1 MTRFYLS
8 IGLLS
13 LINHGSIYSQL
24 DHDASRRVI
33 EFLASDELK
42 GRAVGSE
49 GAFLAAGFIAS
60 ELNSVGVK
68 PGYSGNW
75 FQEYH
80 FVPKSAPHPMQ
91 SGDSLRLGLG
101 MVKSIE
107 CNNVVG
113 FIDNKAKHTV
123 IIGAHYDHLG
133 MGDENSLYTGNQAI
147 HNGADDNASG
157 VAGLITLGRWLAQ
170 RPAGTSGHNY
180 CLVAFSGEEKGLVGS
195 KKFVE
200 TMPFPKES
208 VAFMLNMDMVG
219 RLNEEGALALNGVG
233 TSPLWSEVL
242 DVSNTDGL
250 KLVKSESGSGPSD
263 HTSFYLENI
272 PVLHFFTGQ
281 HEDYHKPSDDADKIN
296 YSGMKKVL
304 DFMMRIIL
312 AADKTSQPAFTKTVD
327 KSPSSSDFKVTLG
340 VMPDYVYEGEGLRI
354 DGCKEDRPAMKAGLQ
369 KGDIILQLGDFKID
383 DIYNYMEALGK
394 FEKGQTVNLE
404 YRREGKLNKVK
415 VTF

>member
-1 MTRFYLS
+1 MLRSILLLVCLS
-8 IGLLS
+8 V
-13 LINHGSIYSQL
+13 YSANCVYGQL
-24 DHDASRRVI
+24 DHASTSRVI
-33 EFLASDELK
+33 EFLASDALK

-49 GAFLAAGFIAS
+49 GAFMAAGFIAA
-60 ELNSVGVK
+60 ELSSAGITA
-68 PGYSGNW
+68 GYSGSW
-75 FQEYH
+75 FHEFQ

-101 MVKSIE
+101 MVRAIE

-113 FIDNKAKHTV
+113 FIDNKAAYTV

-133 MGDENSLYTGNQAI
+133 WGDENSLYTGSQAV

-157 VAGLITLGRWLAQ
+157 VAGLIAIGRWLAQ
-170 RPAGTSGHNY
+170 RPQGTRGHNY

-200 TMPFPKES
+200 AMPFPKES

-219 RLNEEGALALNGVG
+219 RLNTESALALNGVG
-233 TSPLWSEVL
+233 TSPLWTDVL
-242 DVSNTDGL
+242 DPANMDGL

-296 YSGMKKVL
+296 YQGMKKVL
-304 DFMMRIIL
+304 DFMMRVIL
-312 AADKTSQPAFTKTVD
+312 AADKVAKPAFTKTVD
-327 KSPSSSDFKVTLG
+327 KSPSATDFKVTLG
-340 VMPDYVYEGEGLRI
+340 VMPDYVYDGVGLRI

-369 KGDIILQLGDFKID
+369 KGDIILQLGEIKVD
-383 DIYNYMEALGK
+383 DIYSYMEALGK

-404 YRREGKLNKVK
+404 YSRDGKLTSVK